1 MLSRSHQ
8 PCSSIAQPRDS
19 NGPRERSFLQ
29 LLHNP
34 GFLTEATCREGWWP
48 LSATIAPPSGGFPA
62 PNTPSIIMLI
72 IIKESIVLEQTSL
85 NFQSMSESSPSR
97 FLCVV
102 PLSKDILACT
112 CGGCRWVFR
121 IKETDIATGQ
131 AAFNA
136 HRCEDFP
143 REQETHLQ
151 RSVA

>member
-8 PCSSIAQPRDS
+8 PCSPIAQPRDS

-48 LSATIAPPSGGFPA
+48 LSATIAPPSGGLPA
-62 PNTPSIIMLI
+62 LNTRPDNNQ
-72 IIKESIVLEQTSL
+72 KIVLELTSL

-102 PLSKDILACT
+102 PLPKEILACT
-112 CGGCRWVFR
+112 CGCCRWVFR

-131 AAFNA
+131 AAFDA

-143 REQETHLQ
+143 REQESDLQ